1 MAGAAMPEPGAQ
13 APAFEGKTPAGDK
26 LSLASLKGQKVA
38 LYFYPED
45 FTPGCTEQACSL
57 RDGYKMLQDA
67 GVAVVGVSPDG
78 DEKHQKFVAEY
89 KLPFPLLAD
98 PDKTIMTAYG
108 TWGEKNLYGK
118 IVVGVKRTTFLI
130 DEEGVVKHVIKRPK
144 VKDHAVQIL
153 KKFGLSN

>member
-1 MAGAAMPEPGAQ
+1 MPEAGSK
-13 APAFEGKTPAGDK
+13 APAFDGVTQDGTK
-26 LSLASLKGQKVA
+26 LSLAGLKGQKVA

-67 GVAVVGVSPDG
+67 GITVVGVSPDG
-78 DEKHQKFVAEY
+78 DEKHKEFVAEY

-98 PDKTIMTAYG
+98 PEHKIMTTYG

-118 IVVGVKRTTFLI
+118 MVIGVKRTTFLI
-130 DEEGVVKHVIKRPK
+130 DEEGVIQAVIKRPK

-153 KKFGLSN
+153 KKFGLPV

>member
-1 MAGAAMPEPGAQ
+1 MAAAMPEKGAQ
-13 APAFEGKTPAGDK
+13 APAFEGSTPAGDK

-57 RDGYKMLQDA
+57 RDGYKVLQDA
-67 GVAVVGVSPDG
+67 GVAVVGVSPDAA
-78 DEKHQKFVAEY
+78 DKHKEFVAEY

-118 IVVGVKRTTFLI
+118 MVIGVKRTTFLI
-130 DEEGVVKHVIKRPK
+130 NEDGVIHHVIKRPK
-144 VKDHAVQIL
+144 VKDHATQIL
-153 KKFGLSN
+153 KKFGLTD